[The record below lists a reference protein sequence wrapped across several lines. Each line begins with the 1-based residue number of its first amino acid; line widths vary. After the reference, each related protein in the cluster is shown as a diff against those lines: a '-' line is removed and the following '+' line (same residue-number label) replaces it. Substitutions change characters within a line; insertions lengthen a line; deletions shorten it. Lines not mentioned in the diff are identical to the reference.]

1 MEAKIRD
8 LRGQADNL
16 CREIRSLI
24 CSIPES
30 KAVAEGDSGF
40 DANRAFHE
48 YVHSLTAALSDQT
61 PQHQTI
67 DYDEH
72 LILRQKQMIDE
83 ITRQITHESAL
94 FSERI
99 DDIKREFEETVND
112 ITLEYSQR
120 RQDSEALHELAMSD
134 LMTEILRSKA
144 SFDMQIE
151 EMKDAIISEKE
162 ELAIRIQKDKAQFAE
177 WKAEI
182 EKHLRNMEDRNT
194 EDERYVN
201 SLLEDRERALQ
212 TTSESFESEEPES
225 RLHEL
230 ELEKSELEAKLDRV
244 KSELQPRINDL
255 EEKLKIA
262 WKESE
267 EELEPLLAEKR
278 QELELDIRTAV
289 DKARA
294 EAKVLREKLVKAQE
308 NREAESREWRE
319 KLSDLREQLDV
330 RDSENAKKLEMAK
343 QEAKAKLQ
351 EKDAELNKA
360 RAANSKQIENMEAQF
375 NAKIKEQR
383 AAVEQE
389 VLRVEKQLQQTRAQL
404 EQRKKRRELDRKVP
418 EPENL
423 IVKPKAGSGSP
434 RRRKELEGEDPFGD
448 MRTNFSIS
456 ESESKAMYDEV
467 LKRKNQHGSE
477 IRAQKTKLR
486 AAMKQFEQ
494 EKQEFEAWMAM
505 MDEKIKSFQL
515 VKESYEPSERELDLM
530 NKVALQKNTI
540 LQLVEDVDRRR
551 TDDVK
556 LEKMHEKRRQTIAD
570 IEKVKQDLQDSL
582 AEKLNAVSAEMS
594 QKLADERK
602 RNQEMLL
609 EAAKKLDGA
618 LSELLKAKE
627 ASETFVMEDYR
638 KWKELRTEI
647 GETTSTICNR
657 VSQRASVAQMAHL
670 NGMAVLPPLRS

>member
-30 KAVAEGDSGF
+30 KAVAEGGSGF

-48 YVHSLTAALSDQT
+48 YIHSLTAALSDQT
-61 PQHQTI
+61 APQHTI
-67 DYDEH
+67 HYDEH
-72 LILRQKQMIDE
+72 IILRQKQMIDD

-94 FSERI
+94 FSERL
-99 DDIKREFEETVND
+99 DNMEREFQETVDD

-144 SFDMQIE
+144 CFNIE
-151 EMKDAIISEKE
+151 MEQAKDDVIREKE
-162 ELAIRIQKDKAQFAE
+162 ELAIRIKNDKARFAK
-177 WKAEI
+177 WKADI
-182 EKHLRNMEDRNT
+182 ERHLKNMEYRNS

-201 SLLEDRERALQ
+201 SLIEDRERALQ
-212 TTSESFESEEPES
+212 ATSGSFESEDTET
-225 RLHEL
+225 RIREL
-230 ELEKSELEAKLDRV
+230 EQEKFELEAKLDRV
-244 KSELQPRINDL
+244 KNELQPRIDDL
-255 EEKLKIA
+255 EKKLKIA

-267 EELEPLLAEKR
+267 EELEPLLSEKR
-278 QELELDIRTAV
+278 QELELEIRTAV
-289 DKARA
+289 DKARG
-294 EAKVLREKLVKAQE
+294 EARALREKLDKAKE
-308 NREAESREWRE
+308 DRDAEAREWRE
-319 KLSDLREQLDV
+319 KLADLREQLDV
-330 RDSENAKKLEMAK
+330 QDSENAKKLEMAK

-375 NAKIKEQR
+375 SAKIKEQR
-383 AAVEQE
+383 AALGQE
-389 VLRVEKQLQQTRAQL
+389 VLRVEKQLQQTIAQI
-404 EQRKKRRELDRKVP
+404 EQRKKRRELDRKVT
-418 EPENL
+418 EPEDL

-434 RRRKELEGEDPFGD
+434 RRRKELEGDDPFGHL
-448 MRTNFSIS
+448 RTNFSIS

-467 LKRKNQHGSE
+467 VKRKSQHGSE

-494 EKQEFEAWMAM
+494 EKQVFDEWMAM
-505 MDEKIKSFQL
+505 MNEKIKKFQL

-556 LEKMHEKRRQTIAD
+556 LEEMHEKRRQTIAD

-602 RNQEMLL
+602 RNQDMLL

-627 ASETFVMEDYR
+627 ASEAFVMEDYR

-670 NGMAVLPPLRS
+670 NGMTVLPPLRS